1 LIGHPGEQP
10 SRPWGGGGPCWKPAS
25 GGERT
30 KKRRSGEGLSRGR
43 PSLDLGSAQDQKHG
57 EALSGL
63 SVAGVVVGFVRRL
76 ALKRVLASLLHR
88 DETTPCVCSGCE
100 GGVSF

>member
-1 LIGHPGEQP
+1 
-10 SRPWGGGGPCWKPAS
+10 
-25 GGERT
+25 
-30 KKRRSGEGLSRGR
+30 
-43 PSLDLGSAQDQKHG
+43 
-57 EALSGL
+57 
-63 SVAGVVVGFVRRL
+63 VAGVVVGFVRRL